1 MQPVKMIAV
10 QRYIGEEGH
19 VRVGQVLT
27 VTPRRAEQ
35 LRASGLATDAE
46 GGALK
51 KSAPPVSG
59 AGIPSASSPEARA
72 LPQQTPATLPT
83 EDGERSQS
91 MTPIVSPP
99 GATSSTPVTG
109 DGGTPTPTKRGRGR
123 PPKVR
128 A

>member
-35 LRASGLATDAE
+35 LRNSGLATDAE

-59 AGIPSASSPEARA
+59 AGTPSASSPGAQVSP
-72 LPQQTPATLPT
+72 PQTLATLPT
-83 EDGERSQS
+83 EGGERSQS
-91 MTPIVSPP
+91 MTPTVWPP

-109 DGGTPTPTKRGRGR
+109 DGGTPTKRGRGR